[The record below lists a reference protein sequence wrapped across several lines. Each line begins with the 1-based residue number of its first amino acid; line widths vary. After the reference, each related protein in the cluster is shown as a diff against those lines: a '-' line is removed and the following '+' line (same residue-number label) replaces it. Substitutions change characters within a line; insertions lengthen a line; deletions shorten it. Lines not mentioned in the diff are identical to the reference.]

1 MAFVRVGQNSSGR
14 FAIAAGLLVLAVAAL
29 VCFGFLGVG
38 RGGGIYG
45 FDMRYIHVAG
55 EMWDNLRNPYDAAD
69 FKAHMKSIADFDSE
83 IFAYPPN
90 SAPLAMLLS
99 ISDLD
104 YARLA
109 MGALNIASILFL
121 VLFLC
126 NGALKAG
133 AVDAADQ
140 ARMRADILFASAVVI
155 GNPFTAHVVWMGQ
168 TTLVAAALLMGCW
181 LLADRRRDLMA
192 GVLLGLSAFKP
203 QLALLVGLW
212 FLLDRRW
219 SLLLAA
225 AAATLAATAWP
236 IIAAGIE
243 GSWIA
248 WIRSL
253 GEYSDSE
260 FNTATFRHVFGLRSV
275 LASAGIETPSLM
287 PLAAASVLL
296 LYLLR
301 EGYENIWL
309 IAAILI
315 ISALLFM
322 AHDYDLAPAAVIT
335 YPLLRA
341 ARGRRALL
349 VTIAVLA
356 CVLFFPQ
363 RIWERLDL
371 GVLARSRELALLAL
385 LAIYLVICRNPLR
398 SAAALQTGRS
408 A

>member
-14 FAIAAGLLVLAVAAL
+14 FAMAAGLLVLAVAAL
-29 VCFGFLGVG
+29 VAFGFLGVG

-55 EMWDNLRNPYDAAD
+55 EMWDNLQTPYDAAD

-90 SAPLAMLLS
+90 SAPLAMVLS
-99 ISDLD
+99 IGDLD

-133 AVDAADQ
+133 AIDAADQ

-181 LLADRRRDLMA
+181 LLADRRRDILA

-203 QLALLVGLW
+203 QLALLVGFW

-219 SLLLAA
+219 SLLVAA
-225 AAATLAATAWP
+225 AATTLAATAWP

-275 LASAGIETPSLM
+275 LASAGLETPSLM
-287 PLAAASVLL
+287 PLAAASVFL
-296 LYLLR
+296 LYLMR
-301 EGYENIWL
+301 EGYESIWL

-341 ARGRRALL
+341 ARGRRTLL
-349 VTIAVLA
+349 ATLAVLA
-356 CVLFFPQ
+356 CILFFPQ

-385 LAIYLVICRNPLR
+385 LAIYLVICRNPLG

>member
-1 MAFVRVGQNSSGR
+1 M
-14 FAIAAGLLVLAVAAL
+14 AAGLLVLAVAAL
-29 VCFGFLGVG
+29 VAFGFLGVG

-55 EMWDNLRNPYDAAD
+55 EMWDNLQTPYDAAD

-90 SAPLAMLLS
+90 SAPLAMVLS
-99 ISDLD
+99 IGDLD

-133 AVDAADQ
+133 AIDAADQ

-181 LLADRRRDLMA
+181 LLADRRRDILA

-203 QLALLVGLW
+203 QLALLVGFW

-219 SLLLAA
+219 SLLVAA
-225 AAATLAATAWP
+225 AATTLAATAWP

-275 LASAGIETPSLM
+275 LASAGLETPSLM
-287 PLAAASVLL
+287 PLAAASVFL
-296 LYLLR
+296 LYLMR
-301 EGYENIWL
+301 EGYESIWL

-341 ARGRRALL
+341 ARGRRTLL
-349 VTIAVLA
+349 ATLAVLA
-356 CVLFFPQ
+356 CILFFPQ

-385 LAIYLVICRNPLR
+385 LAIYLVICRNPLG

>member
-1 MAFVRVGQNSSGR
+1 MTFVRVGQNSSGR
-14 FAIAAGLLVLAVAAL
+14 FPIAAVLLVLAMAAL
-29 VCFGFLGVG
+29 AAFGFLGVG

-69 FKAHMKSIADFDSE
+69 FKAQMKSTADFDSE

-99 ISDLD
+99 IGDLD
-104 YARLA
+104 YARWA
-109 MGALNIASILFL
+109 MGALNLAAILFL
-121 VLFLC
+121 VLFLSH
-126 NGALKAG
+126 GALKTG
-133 AVDAADQ
+133 AVDATDQ

-181 LLADRRRDLMA
+181 LLADRRRDMLA

-219 SLLLAA
+219 LLLLAA

-236 IIAAGIE
+236 ILVAGIE

-248 WIRSL
+248 WLRSL
-253 GEYSDSE
+253 AEYSDSE
-260 FNTATFRHVFGLRSV
+260 FNSAAFRHMFGLRSV
-275 LASAGIETPSLM
+275 LATAGIEIPSLM
-287 PLAAASVLL
+287 PLAAASVFL
-296 LYLLR
+296 LYLGR
-301 EGYENIWL
+301 DSYENIWL
-309 IAAILI
+309 VAAILI

-341 ARGRRALL
+341 ARGRRGLL
-349 VTIAVLA
+349 VAIAVLGV
-356 CVLFFPQ
+356 VLFFPQ

-371 GVLARSRELALLAL
+371 GEIARSRELALLAL
-385 LAIYLVICRNPLR
+385 LGLYLVICRKPLR
-398 SAAALQTGRS
+398 SAAALQTGGS